1 MYFEQLAYFIEV
13 ANAKSM
19 SAASNNLHV
28 TQQNISKAIKQLE
41 TELGVQL
48 FDRTT
53 NGVFLTKAGK
63 SVYSDVLEIS
73 TRISM
78 LKKKY
83 VQEQVLEE
91 KGNLSILSA
100 FGFGNLQVE
109 ITNRFA
115 QKYSNYSV
123 EICETDPD
131 FIYKNLLNNKEYD
144 VILTETDD
152 INIFFQQEVMQKY
165 HAFLIKTDALRLQA
179 AKFSP
184 IANQKSISINS
195 LAYLPLIGYH
205 SSNCMPYFFQILN
218 KHGVMPQAT
227 YSVNNLITAF
237 TFLENGVAYG
247 LTTKYMNTHVPKAF
261 TENLLL
267 LSLREKIDISYILL
281 LEKQE
286 FEKKSSMKFFYETF
300 CEMYKLL
307 F

>member
-1 MYFEQLAYFIEV
+1 MYFEQLTYFIEV
-13 ANAKSM
+13 ANTKSM
-19 SAASNNLHV
+19 SVASNNLHV

-53 NGVFLTKAGK
+53 NGVFLTKVGK

-83 VQEQVLEE
+83 VQEQILEE
-91 KGNLSILSA
+91 KGYLSILSA

-115 QKYSNYSV
+115 KKYSNYSV

-131 FIYKNLLNNKEYD
+131 FIQKNLLNNKAYD

-152 INIFFQQEVMQKY
+152 INVFFKQEVMQKY

-205 SSNCMPYFFQILN
+205 SNKCMPYFFQILN
-218 KHGVMPQAT
+218 KRGVMPQAT

-267 LSLREKIDISYILL
+267 LPLREKIEISYILL

-286 FEKKSSMKFFYETF
+286 FKQKSSMEFFYETF
-300 CEMYKLL
+300 CEMYNLL

>member
-13 ANAKSM
+13 ANTKSM

-100 FGFGNLQVE
+100 FGFGNLQVD
-109 ITNRFA
+109 
-115 QKYSNYSV
+115 SV